1 VPVFVKTKALLL
13 FTGTVALS
21 LVKEILIPSTA
32 PSDFPSTPPVLAVAE
47 SAAPIV
53 AATNEEPAA
62 YVTLEV
68 PAVVFQA
75 A

>member
-1 VPVFVKTKALLL
+1 MLL
-13 FTGTVALS
+13 FIGTVALS

-32 PSDFPSTPPVLAVAE
+32 PSDLPSIPPVLAVE
-47 SAAPIV
+47 EELAAPTT
-53 AATNEEPAA
+53 AATNWEPAA
-62 YVTLEV
+62 YVTPEV